1 MSLSRVSAFLI
12 AIIALTISTIS
23 QASPEQDHFCQGVG
37 LMSGN
42 LQQRLQ
48 QGQDIKTAING
59 VLDETEAPTDQRDSI
74 GDFLSNLAVL
84 IKTLPFN
91 ASATQAF
98 VQLSCGPGHL
108 FGDENARSTY
118 QKNFPRYLAGGT
130 ACNQK
135 ATSLEDLHNC
145 MTKVFAKP
153 AATLKQ

>member
-1 MSLSRVSAFLI
+1 MSSSRGIAFLI
-12 AIIALTISTIS
+12 AIIALTISTVS
-23 QASPEQDHFCQGVG
+23 QATPEQDHFCQGVG

-42 LQQRLQ
+42 LQQRLL
-48 QGQDIKTAING
+48 QGQDLKTAING
-59 VLDETEAPTDQRDSI
+59 VLDETEAPADQRDSI
-74 GDFLSNLAVL
+74 QAFLSNLAEL

-98 VQLSCGPGHL
+98 VQLSCGPGQL

-130 ACNQK
+130 ACNQN
-135 ATSLEDLHNC
+135 ATSLEDLRSC

-153 AATLKQ
+153 KATLKR